1 MGEWPN
7 GPRINSHPSS
17 RDAVQE
23 QVGWRTEVGYSPTPP
38 WAPFPLFLEI
48 KSHVAQASL
57 RLSMLLRLM
66 LALQS
71 SCLPLPSAP
80 ARARSELGGGV
91 EEGDS
96 LHSSEPCFL
105 ERICV
110 HASLLGENV
119 VTGEQSPGPAM
130 LPHPC
135 KFAKETSFCCL
146 VCSSKGV
153 YVPS

>member
-1 MGEWPN
+1 M
-7 GPRINSHPSS
+7 
-17 RDAVQE
+17 
-23 QVGWRTEVGYSPTPP
+23 GYSPTPP

-91 EEGDS
+91 EEGHQKPRECQGCRHTAPW
-96 LHSSEPCFL
+96 L
-105 ERICV
+105 V
-110 HASLLGENV
+110 HAVLGIEPGALGV
-119 VTGEQSPGPAM
+119 VGK
-130 LPHPC
+130 HNIN
-135 KFAKETSFCCL
+135 
-146 VCSSKGV
+146 
-153 YVPS
+153 